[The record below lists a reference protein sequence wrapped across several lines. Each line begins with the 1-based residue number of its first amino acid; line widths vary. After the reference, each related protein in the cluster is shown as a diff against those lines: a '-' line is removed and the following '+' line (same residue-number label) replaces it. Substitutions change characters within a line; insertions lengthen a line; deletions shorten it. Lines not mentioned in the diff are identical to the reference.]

1 MLTSPYIWGV
11 TQLWS
16 RDLAFNAR
24 FTYFRGQD
32 TFQLDYRSQWN
43 ESKDSNEVQ
52 MTARDRS
59 KEMFQKSKQSAEKV
73 KASLRERTN
82 KSETLQSAMDKIG
95 VAGKWSWE
103 KFGDA
108 QRAVE
113 NKMKQYMGF
122 DKYREELENSLE
134 EALKVIAVQEERI
147 RLLEIKQNGTL
158 Q

>member
-1 MLTSPYIWGV
+1 M
-11 TQLWS
+11 
-16 RDLAFNAR
+16 
-24 FTYFRGQD
+24 
-32 TFQLDYRSQWN
+32 DYRSQWN
-43 ESKDSNEVQ
+43 EAKDSDEVQ

-147 RLLEIKQNGTL
+147 RLLEIKQKGTL

>member
-1 MLTSPYIWGV
+1 
-11 TQLWS
+11 
-16 RDLAFNAR
+16 
-24 FTYFRGQD
+24 
-32 TFQLDYRSQWN
+32 LDYRSQWN
-43 ESKDSNEVQ
+43 EAKDSNEVQ

-147 RLLEIKQNGTL
+147 RLLEIKQKGTL

>member
-1 MLTSPYIWGV
+1 
-11 TQLWS
+11 
-16 RDLAFNAR
+16 
-24 FTYFRGQD
+24 
-32 TFQLDYRSQWN
+32 LDYRSQWN
-43 ESKDSNEVQ
+43 EAKDSIEVQ

-108 QRAVE
+108 QRVVE

-147 RLLEIKQNGTL
+147 RLLEIKQKSTL